1 MNVDLKK
8 IEKEVFSLSSQER
21 ARLAMDLIKSL
32 DNCDDANAEALW
44 LQEAER
50 RYQEYREGNSQGRSA
65 DDVFREAF
73 AKVR

>member
-1 MNVDLKK
+1 MN
-8 IEKEVFSLSSQER
+8 
-21 ARLAMDLIKSL
+21 LINSL
-32 DNCDDANAEALW
+32 DNHVNANAEALW